1 MIPRK
6 PLGQSCSIKKPT
18 TKNRGLNLT
27 VCIAG
32 LCESGRK
39 LVCISDQ
46 LLTFAPQMTAIEGIS
61 KDHAVHKN
69 WFALYAAN
77 DMGDVSPIME
87 RATMLMVLKKR
98 DLAVTEAMDAF
109 THAFMVRHQQLLEY
123 RILKPNGFR
132 TLDQFT
138 EQGKD
143 RLPPEEYRRI
153 KRLMSKTKPECEFLV
168 GGFDLMGLG
177 HLFKQSSSGP
187 AQGFDEPGWWA
198 IGCGEGEAISALEFQ
213 AHRLGFSVESSEAE
227 CVYHLLS
234 AKFMAES
241 NRLVGQRTFVTCHA
255 FNEQVRYINHRR
267 MDEIREAWEMNAI
280 PRMPKGLIR
289 KIPGMLFTAEEAE
302 ASNKRMEDF
311 IKKMGRS
318 R

>member
-1 MIPRK
+1 M
-6 PLGQSCSIKKPT
+6 
-18 TKNRGLNLT
+18 T

-32 LCESGRK
+32 LCDSGRK
-39 LVCISDQ
+39 LVFVSDR
-46 LLTFAPQMTAIEGIS
+46 LLTFFPQMTAVDGSVS

-87 RATMLMVLKKR
+87 RATMFMVVKKR

-109 THAFMVRHQQLLEY
+109 THAFMIRHQQLLEY

-132 TLDQFT
+132 SLDQFT

-177 HLFKQSSSGP
+177 HLFKQSSFGP

-213 AHRLGFSVESSEAE
+213 THRLGFTIESSEAE

-241 NRLVGQRTFVTCHA
+241 NRLVGQRTYVTCHG
-255 FNEQVRYINHRR
+255 FNEPVRYIHEFRI
-267 MDEIREAWEMNAI
+267 DQIREAWEKNAI
-280 PRMPKGLIR
+280 PRLPKGLIR
-289 KIPGMLFTAEEAE
+289 QIPGMLLTGDD
-302 ASNKRMEDF
+302 MEKTHRAMEKF
-311 IKKMGRS
+311 VRLMKKGS
-318 R
+318 